1 MRVGQLY
8 ITVAAIS
15 CFAASS
21 PGWAQQASEVVVEA
35 PHVEATT
42 VKGAP
47 ALSIVYK
54 VSYADLNIGT
64 NSGAVELQKRI
75 KDSATQACAQLKKLY
90 PLCGNRSALRQGCDQ
105 GCNGASEQGDCR
117 SGEDRKIEQ

>member
-1 MRVGQLY
+1 MRVGQLH
-8 ITVAAIS
+8 ITFAAIS
-15 CFAASS
+15 CLAASA
-21 PGWAQQASEVVVEA
+21 PGLAQQTPEVVVEA
-35 PHVEATT
+35 SHVEATT

-75 KDSATQACAQLKKLY
+75 KDSATQACGQLKKLY
-90 PLCGNRSALRQGCDQ
+90 PNSVETDPPCVQAAIKNAMAQA
-105 GCNGASEQGDCR
+105 NKAIAAAE
-117 SGEDRKIEQ
+117 KPAK

>member
-8 ITVAAIS
+8 ITVVAIS

-21 PGWAQQASEVVVEA
+21 TGLAQQTSEVVVEA

-42 VKGAP
+42 VKGVP

-64 NSGAVELQKRI
+64 NSGAVELKKRI

-90 PLCGNRSALRQGCDQ
+90 PTSVETDPPCVQAAIKNGMAQANKAIAAAEHSA
-105 GCNGASEQGDCR
+105 
-117 SGEDRKIEQ
+117 K

>member
-1 MRVGQLY
+1 MRVGQLH
-8 ITVAAIS
+8 IAVAALS

-21 PGWAQQASEVVVEA
+21 PGLAQQMAEVVVET

-42 VKGAP
+42 VKGVP

-75 KDSATQACAQLKKLY
+75 KDSATQACAQLKQLY
-90 PLCGNRSALRQGCDQ
+90 PSSVETDPPCVEAAIKNAMRQANKAIAAAEKSA
-105 GCNGASEQGDCR
+105 
-117 SGEDRKIEQ
+117 K

>member
-1 MRVGQLY
+1 MRVCQRH
-8 ITVAAIS
+8 ISVAAIS
-15 CFAASS
+15 CFAVSS
-21 PGWAQQASEVVVEA
+21 AAWAQQAQEVVVEV

-64 NSGAVELQKRI
+64 NSGAVELQKRV
-75 KDSATQACAQLKKLY
+75 KDSATHACAQLKKLY
-90 PLCGNRSALRQGCDQ
+90 PNSVEPDPPCVQAAIKNAMAQA
-105 GCNGASEQGDCR
+105 NKAIAAAE
-117 SGEDRKIEQ
+117 KTAK

>member
-1 MRVGQLY
+1 MRVAQLH
-8 ITVAAIS
+8 ITVAAIG

-21 PGWAQQASEVVVEA
+21 PSLAQQVPEVVVEA
-35 PHVEATT
+35 PHVETTT

-54 VSYADLNIGT
+54 VNYADLNIGT
-64 NSGAVELQKRI
+64 HSGAVELQKRI

-90 PLCGNRSALRQGCDQ
+90 PSSVDTDPPCVQTAIKNAMAQA
-105 GCNGASEQGDCR
+105 NKAIAAAENTA
-117 SGEDRKIEQ
+117 K